1 MDGFGRKDK
10 FSIVCACIR
19 RYPGGYRIIV
29 GCRMLPQTR
38 NCLCFFA
45 FKRCERRGGGGGSEN
60 IWLVSELFCRI
71 LKFLRMMFLMAML
84 CTLGN
89 TWL

>member
-1 MDGFGRKDK
+1 MDGFGRKDN

-45 FKRCERRGGGGGSEN
+45 FKRCERRGGVAKTFGWSQSCFVE
-60 IWLVSELFCRI
+60 F
-71 LKFLRMMFLMAML
+71 
-84 CTLGN
+84 
-89 TWL
+89 